1 MAKAIWRANASTL
14 SASSRIEQHKTSLSL
29 LLWRRGDGGAV
40 TMTIVRPTAFVI
52 LLASFFRKFGKTLYP
67 GRDTIPYQWKGIV
80 KGTVRRKL
88 MAFNGPV
95 WGYGLTLQSDQAC
108 SLRGGAVALANA
120 AFIYRIT
127 SSWICLSSS
136 LLGFQSLSTLRPS
149 RESPSPF
156 TNGSRNSRT
165 KSDRRKLAT
174 GHIDGFPFAIHGHS
188 VDLDDNGNI
197 SFRTQLV
204 GYSSTSSSSGTRP
217 SARRSSVLGR
227 IQWLQNSDD
236 GTEFWENGQQFQAP
250 GGEDFAW
257 IHILYEQPSIL
268 ERVKEW

>member
-1 MAKAIWRANASTL
+1 
-14 SASSRIEQHKTSLSL
+14 
-29 LLWRRGDGGAV
+29 
-40 TMTIVRPTAFVI
+40 MTIVRPTAFVI

-80 KGTVRRKL
+80 KGT
-88 MAFNGPV
+88 
-95 WGYGLTLQSDQAC
+95 
-108 SLRGGAVALANA
+108 
-120 AFIYRIT
+120 
-127 SSWICLSSS
+127 
-136 LLGFQSLSTLRPS
+136 SLSTLRPS

>member
-1 MAKAIWRANASTL
+1 ML
-14 SASSRIEQHKTSLSL
+14 S
-29 LLWRRGDGGAV
+29 
-40 TMTIVRPTAFVI
+40 
-52 LLASFFRKFGKTLYP
+52 
-67 GRDTIPYQWKGIV
+67 
-80 KGTVRRKL
+80 
-88 MAFNGPV
+88 
-95 WGYGLTLQSDQAC
+95 
-108 SLRGGAVALANA
+108 
-120 AFIYRIT
+120 FIYRIT

-136 LLGFQSLSTLRPS
+136 LLGYQSLSTLRPS
-149 RESPSPF
+149 RESSSPF

-165 KSDRRKLAT
+165 KSDWRKLAT

-204 GYSSTSSSSGTRP
+204 GYSNTSSSSGTRP

-250 GGEDFAW
+250 GGEDFAR

>member
-1 MAKAIWRANASTL
+1 
-14 SASSRIEQHKTSLSL
+14 
-29 LLWRRGDGGAV
+29 
-40 TMTIVRPTAFVI
+40 MTIVRPTAFVI

-80 KGTVRRKL
+80 KGT
-88 MAFNGPV
+88 
-95 WGYGLTLQSDQAC
+95 
-108 SLRGGAVALANA
+108 
-120 AFIYRIT
+120 
-127 SSWICLSSS
+127 
-136 LLGFQSLSTLRPS
+136 
-149 RESPSPF
+149 
-156 TNGSRNSRT
+156 
-165 KSDRRKLAT
+165 LAT